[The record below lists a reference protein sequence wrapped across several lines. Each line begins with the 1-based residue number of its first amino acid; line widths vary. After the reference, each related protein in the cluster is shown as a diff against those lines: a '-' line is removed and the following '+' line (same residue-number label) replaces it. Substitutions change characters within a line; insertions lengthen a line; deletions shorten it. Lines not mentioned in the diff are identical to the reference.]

1 MQHQGKLLTLPGRNS
16 TWQIDV
22 NIACLNWGL
31 FGSFWY
37 GFKAAVVNKHFPLA
51 RRSWAICLWWHQGVS
66 PWWVGPWCPC
76 WDVVFTRVWDWS
88 SLFVTSQQA
97 AELPWQRSEQTPYW
111 TRYIVPRM
119 DLFGVSCKDIL
130 ARRPPLPSYVL
141 IPPQQWSS
149 NHSGHDLLG
158 LTISWLRFCH
168 SLQHDPT
175 REPAL
180 YRPWG
185 NVRLVTP
192 PPAPTARRIVLPQI
206 INARRVFTG
215 VMMLFEVSWSGVLD
229 PSSLR
234 PCVRTRWASQPSSH
248 GRRGG
253 VFAHTSM
260 GCQLKQSAL
269 ATLTR
274 FGLLY
279 CSCSS
284 FLLSLVCL

>member
-1 MQHQGKLLTLPGRNS
+1 MWFSREYGTGAHFLSLHSKQRNYLGKDLNRLP
-16 TWQIDV
+16 I
-22 NIACLNWGL
+22 GL
-31 FGSFWY
+31 DTY
-37 GFKAAVVNKHFPLA
+37 M
-51 RRSWAICLWWHQGVS
+51 
-66 PWWVGPWCPC
+66 
-76 WDVVFTRVWDWS
+76 
-88 SLFVTSQQA
+88 
-97 AELPWQRSEQTPYW
+97 
-111 TRYIVPRM
+111 VPRK
-119 DLFGVSCKDIL
+119 DLFGASCKDIL

-149 NHSGHDLLG
+149 NHSGHAAW

-206 INARRVFTG
+206 ISARRVFTG
-215 VMMLFEVSWSGVLD
+215 LWCYLRWVGLGFWTLQVCGLVSGLVEQVSLLPTEGEAVL
-229 PSSLR
+229 
-234 PCVRTRWASQPSSH
+234 
-248 GRRGG
+248 
-253 VFAHTSM
+253 FAHTSM

-269 ATLTR
+269 VSSTR

-279 CSCSS
+279 CNCSS
-284 FLLSLVCL
+284 FLLSLVWL